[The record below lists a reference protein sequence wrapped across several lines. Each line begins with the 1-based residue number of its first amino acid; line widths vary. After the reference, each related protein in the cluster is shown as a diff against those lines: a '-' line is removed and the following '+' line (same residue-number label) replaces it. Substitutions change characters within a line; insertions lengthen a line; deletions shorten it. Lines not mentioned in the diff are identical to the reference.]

1 MSVVKDTFLH
11 SLDLFFAKFKPLRY
25 RKGEII
31 LRAGEA
37 PPGVLYLKRGF
48 VRLYSISKQG
58 EELTLII
65 FKPGD
70 FFPIM
75 WAINNMPNNYFLES
89 MTFCEI
95 CRVPRAVFLAF
106 IRDNPDVLYEM
117 TKRIMIRFAGLL
129 SRMEYLVFG
138 NAYAKVASILA
149 ICAERFG
156 RREKEGILVEVPLTH
171 SDIATLVGV
180 TRETA
185 SVEIKK
191 IERKGLIAH
200 KGRLLFV
207 KNLRGLKRESL
218 LDTL

>member
-89 MTFCEI
+89 MTFSEI
-95 CRVPRAVFLAF
+95 CRVPKAIFLAF

-117 TKRIMIRFAGLL
+117 TSRIMIRFAGLL

-138 NAYAKVASILA
+138 NAYAKVASILS

-156 RREKEGILVEVPLTH
+156 RREDEGILVEVPLTH

-185 SVEIKK
+185 SVQIKK
-191 IERKGLIAH
+191 IERKGLIARR
-200 KGRLLFV
+200 GRLLFV
-207 KNLRGLKRESL
+207 KNLRGLRKESL
-218 LDTL
+218 LDIL

>member
-1 MSVVKDTFLH
+1 MEDPYLS
-11 SLDLFFAKFKPLRY
+11 SLDLFFAKLKPLRY
-25 RKGEII
+25 KKGEII
-31 LRAGEA
+31 LRAGET

-65 FKPGD
+65 FKSGD

-75 WAINNMPNNYFLES
+75 WAINNTPNNYFVEAA
-89 MTFCEI
+89 TFCEI
-95 CRVPRAVFLAF
+95 CRAPRTEFLAF
-106 IRDNPDVLYEM
+106 VKDNCDVLFELTSRM
-117 TKRIMIRFAGLL
+117 LVRFAGIL

-156 RREKEGILVEVPLTH
+156 KGGQGGILIEVPLTH
-171 SDIATLVGV
+171 NDIASLVGV

-191 IERKGLIAH
+191 IERKGLIARR
-200 KGRLLFV
+200 GRLVFV
-207 KNLRGLKRESL
+207 KNLRALKRESL
-218 LDTL
+218 LDVLES